1 MAEKCPRLKYNLW
14 IVTNL
19 HRGFSWIPSVEKM
32 GKICYN
38 RTEI

>member
-1 MAEKCPRLKYNLW
+1 MAEECLRLEYNLW

-38 RTEI
+38 RKEI